1 MVHNLQEEENIN
13 KQSRRQD
20 FSEYLT
26 EEELACLIAQV
37 ERDGMLHAPKHIK
50 SNVLKSLHVQKE
62 AAKEKQL
69 LLYQLRIA
77 VTTAAAVAVL
87 ILMPAIGAKDR
98 IRASFRQMERK
109 EWEAE
114 QCGRQEELQKE
125 ALQYQQEQS
134 DRWQQYQDKMQR
146 SEERKDFFEDIQRK
160 LTQFGI
166 YFNETENT

>member
-1 MVHNLQEEENIN
+1 MVHNLQEEGNKNI
-13 KQSRRQD
+13 QSRRQD

-37 ERDGMLHAPKHIK
+37 EAEGMLHAPKHMK

-77 VTTAAAVAVL
+77 VTTAAAIAVL
-87 ILMPAIGAKDR
+87 ILMPAIGAKDT

-109 EWEAE
+109 EWETT
-114 QCGRQEELQKE
+114 QRSRQEELQKE
-125 ALQYQQEQS
+125 ALKYQQEQS
-134 DRWQQYQDKMQR
+134 ARWQEYQDKMQR
-146 SEERKDFFEDIQRK
+146 DEERKGFFEDIQRK

-166 YFNETENT
+166 YFDETENT